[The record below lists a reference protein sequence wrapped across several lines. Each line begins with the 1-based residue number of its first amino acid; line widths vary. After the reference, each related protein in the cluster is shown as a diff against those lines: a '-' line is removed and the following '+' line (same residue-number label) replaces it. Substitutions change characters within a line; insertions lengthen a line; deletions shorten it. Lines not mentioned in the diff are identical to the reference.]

1 MARLNLTADGDISTS
16 QTIVTIDAS
25 SAAVEGNL
33 PAADDAA
40 GIKFNI
46 IALDVTNEA
55 SLVTD
60 DGSSIGTGLKYI
72 FENEGEYIQIESN
85 GKNYIIIG
93 KGIRIPEVADAG
105 TVNIGTANTGVTATT
120 YGDGR
125 NYVTKLDFTDL
136 AIDSVTNAN
145 KAIGKLLY
153 TLPAGVQIINAA
165 YMTVALS
172 GSGSAIDTDTPDV
185 GVGTVI
191 ASGAVATL
199 DGTATFENIITGQT
213 ANDVN
218 GTAEVKTTIPTAGVP
233 LVRESGDAKTI
244 HLNMADGWAG
254 SANVTATGTVTIYW
268 TKLA

>member
-16 QTIVTIDAS
+16 QTVVTIDAS

-72 FENEGEYIQIESN
+72 FENEGEYIQVESN

-93 KGIRIPEVADAG
+93 KGIRIPEVAD
-105 TVNIGTANTGVTATT
+105 
-120 YGDGR
+120 
-125 NYVTKLDFTDL
+125 
-136 AIDSVTNAN
+136 
-145 KAIGKLLY
+145 
-153 TLPAGVQIINAA
+153 
-165 YMTVALS
+165 
-172 GSGSAIDTDTPDV
+172 
-185 GVGTVI
+185 
-191 ASGAVATL
+191 
-199 DGTATFENIITGQT
+199 
-213 ANDVN
+213 
-218 GTAEVKTTIPTAGVP
+218 
-233 LVRESGDAKTI
+233 
-244 HLNMADGWAG
+244 
-254 SANVTATGTVTIYW
+254 W